1 MEVRRGSASVRERLF
16 GGRGAVKVWD
26 LQAGRPMIPFGAV
39 LSCEL
44 DPGGLVGAHR
54 QEHLPEIVIGLQGQG
69 EATVDGQAHPLD
81 AGDVVHLPLGSVL
94 TVRNRSDEEPLRYL
108 IVKALD
114 PGQLG

>member
-1 MEVRRGSASVRERLF
+1 MSVRKGEVSVRERLF
-16 GGRGAVKVWD
+16 GGQGAVRVWD

-44 DPGGLVGAHR
+44 DPGGSVGAHR
-54 QEHLPEIVIGLQGQG
+54 QEHLPEIVIGLEGSG
-69 EATVDGQAHPLD
+69 EATVDGVPRALD

-94 TVRNRSDEEPLRYL
+94 AIRNRSDEEPLRYL

-114 PGQLG
+114 PAQLR